1 MKIGILA
8 AMDCEAAKVLEALPE
23 IENVKLLTVTSGMG
37 KVNAAMA
44 ATELILR
51 ESPDYIISAG
61 CAGAMEGSPLR
72 QGDIIAAEKVAFH
85 DVWCGEEVGSGVMQG
100 QPRFFE
106 ADPLML
112 EAAVS
117 SGSVIPSGKVCRGLL
132 VCGDQFY
139 IGPGEEHRIL
149 SLYPD
154 ALAADMESAAIAQV
168 CRRFGVPF
176 LSLRVISDVHTSA
189 EIQKDSYSNFWD
201 RDLSHYV
208 NVLADTIS
216 RIARG

>member
-1 MKIGILA
+1 
-8 AMDCEAAKVLEALPE
+8 MDCEAAKVLEALPE

-44 ATELILR
+44 ATEMILR
-51 ESPDYIISAG
+51 ESPDYMISAG

-85 DVWCGEEVGSGVMQG
+85 DVWCGGEVGAGVMQG

-106 ADPLML
+106 ANPVML
-112 EAAVS
+112 AAAVS
-117 SGSVIPSGKVCRGLL
+117 SGDVCSGLL

-139 IGPGEEHRIL
+139 IGPEEEHRIL

-168 CRRFGVPF
+168 CRRFGIPF

-189 EIQKDSYSNFWD
+189 EAQKDSYRNFWD

-208 NVLADTIS
+208 NILSETIEVLKRAQGY
-216 RIARG
+216 R